1 MGNELVFQA
10 SPSQLA
16 LHTLN
21 SSRSAYQ
28 SVTFKPNFFDV
39 YRISST
45 QVQCSVLLKAVCS
58 VFRTPI
64 TSIDNLTVK
73 LADPDASKR
82 QWALTCYS
90 GKKSFTWTDL
100 PSKFPT
106 KYVQFPVF
114 LASVHSNY
122 VDCNRWLGD
131 FILSKS
137 VDNEIVLWEPK
148 MKEQSPGEVPYNY
161 YCKVE
166 CSES

>member
-90 GKKSFTWTDL
+90 VSFSIGMQSIYSSELWTYVEKSFTWTDL

-131 FILSKS
+131 FILSK
-137 VDNEIVLWEPK
+137 VN
-148 MKEQSPGEVPYNY
+148 

>member
-90 GKKSFTWTDL
+90 GK
-100 PSKFPT
+100 
-106 KYVQFPVF
+106 VF